1 MSATYPLPTWEH
13 ASSRYM
19 CVTHGLIDV
28 LQANFLNGIV
38 LNHDVP
44 HIDWETAAVMVAESL
59 EADRVINLPPKQ
71 ILFGINQ
78 EPESDYKTAQLVEIM
93 FELEKLNQ
101 RNTST
106 EPQRSYRAIAMDSLE
121 KIALTPTASP
131 LLWYEDIYMELAD
144 VNQRDDPKKT
154 LDWYKRGL
162 AHSLRFNDGYNGIP
176 FLRDMADVY
185 LDKGELDHGL
195 TMMTALINQS
205 PDDIWIYNQ
214 MAITFNRYGLVRL
227 GIQATQRGLQLLDAI
242 GDPESLRSQL
252 EESLETLHT
261 SLNSDREADLS
272 FSVVQAFQG
281 ALELEFDTGKHSP
294 IADLCQELVPD
305 LDKIFVKRRLNPLEF
320 PLPDREE
327 VIRYFLLHSTVP
339 AKKKTHRGRR
349 KNRH

>member
-1 MSATYPLPTWEH
+1 MSAAYPLPTWEH

-38 LNHDVP
+38 LNHEVP

-59 EADRVINLPPKQ
+59 EADRVIILPPKQ
-71 ILFGINQ
+71 FLSGISQ
-78 EPESDYKTAQLVEIM
+78 EPQSDFKTAQLVEVM
-93 FELEKLNQ
+93 FAIEEANQ
-101 RNTST
+101 RQTPT
-106 EPQRSYRAIAMDSLE
+106 EPQGSYRAIAMESLE
-121 KIALTPTASP
+121 MIALTPTASP
-131 LLWYEDIYMELAD
+131 LLWYEDIYMELAE
-144 VNQRDDPKKT
+144 VNQRNNPNKA

-162 AHSLRFNDGYNGIP
+162 AHNLRFNDGNNGKP

-195 TMMTALINQS
+195 ALLTALINQS

-214 MAITFNRYGLVRL
+214 MAITFDDYGLVRL
-227 GIQATQRGLQLLDAI
+227 GIQATQRGLHLLDAK
-242 GDPESLRSQL
+242 GDPERIRSQL
-252 EESLETLHT
+252 EEFLETLRA
-261 SLNSDREADLS
+261 SPNSDRQADLS
-272 FSVVQAFQG
+272 LSVVQAFQG
-281 ALELEFDTGKHSP
+281 ALELEFDTGKQSP

-327 VIRYFLLHSTVP
+327 VIRNFDLHSAVP

-349 KNRH
+349 KSRH